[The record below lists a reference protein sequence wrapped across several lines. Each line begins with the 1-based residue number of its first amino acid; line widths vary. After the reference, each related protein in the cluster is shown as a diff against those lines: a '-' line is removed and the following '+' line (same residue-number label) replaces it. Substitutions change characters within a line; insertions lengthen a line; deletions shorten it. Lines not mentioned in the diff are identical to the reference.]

1 MKLTITQAGSMTT
14 VQDAGRFGMAHWGM
28 PVAGF
33 MDAPAAHLA
42 NRLVGNEP
50 HTGLLEVT
58 WSGVGWVTDVACS
71 VAVAGAEFSC
81 EVNGREV
88 NTDRTIH
95 LRAGDRFRMGHLLVG
110 VRAYVAVSGGFD
122 LPAVGGSLSTLTV
135 AGLGGLGGRA
145 LQVGDELPLCQ
156 AGLSSTHHKP
166 RWKKLP
172 GQTVHVI
179 RAMPGPEVNWFE
191 PQTVSKA
198 FGQPFELTQD
208 HNRQG
213 FRLQAQ
219 PLAYPSHRHLS
230 SSGLVPGSLQITPD
244 GQSILTMQD
253 GQTTGGYPRM
263 LVVNRDAL
271 HQLAQVRPGEPIY
284 FFRSG

>member
-1 MKLTITQAGSMTT
+1 MKLTITHAGSMTT

-42 NRLVGNEP
+42 NHMVGNE
-50 HTGLLEVT
+50 HDLGLLEVT
-58 WSGVGWVTDVACS
+58 WSGVGWITDVSCS

-81 EVNGREV
+81 QVNDQPV
-88 NTDRTIH
+88 NSKRTIH
-95 LRAGDRFRMGHLLVG
+95 LQAGDRFRLLHLLSG
-110 VRAYVAVSGGFD
+110 VRAYVAISGGFA
-122 LPAVGGSLSTLTV
+122 LPTIGGSLSTLTV
-135 AGLGGLGGRA
+135 AGLGGLAGRA
-145 LQVGDELPLCQ
+145 LQVGDELPLTK
-156 AGLSSTHHKP
+156 AGHCSTRHKP
-166 RWKKLP
+166 SWKIHKS
-172 GQTVHVI
+172 QTVHVI

-191 PQTVSKA
+191 PATVSQA
-198 FGQPFELTQD
+198 FGQAFELTQD

-213 FRLQAQ
+213 FRLLAS
-219 PLAYPSHRHLS
+219 PLKCPQDKPMS

-263 LVVNRDAL
+263 LVVNRDEL
-271 HQLAQVRPGEPIY
+271 HKLAQVRPGESIY